1 MLPQA
6 TSRPG
11 PSIGER
17 GQSTESF
24 AALPLRDP
32 DVTTIDHH
40 KAYLFSLSCGL
51 AWEFGSCEG
60 SDEEV
65 GAWVDRFASYMGLEC
80 GAASSARRLWFG
92 KIYPGSGTGEASFFL
107 PGLPAH
113 VPAADWRAQ
122 GNYGMLLLRHP
133 GVRDIYCG
141 LYPNGKPAV
150 ARMRRPLVPVF
161 EEAIRAGGLPLHG
174 ALVESQG
181 VGVILV
187 GRSGTGKTTCCRRL
201 PSGWQV
207 LGDDMAI
214 VVPNAEGDFRAQPL
228 PTWSAFESGGNGWPC
243 RANHSV
249 PLQAL
254 FFLQQE
260 PEDGVEPLAG
270 ARTALVVERACE
282 EALLLFDLFSPEQGS
297 FLGRHIFENA
307 VSLAASVPAFRLRV
321 SLNGRFWEEIE
332 EALGRMAG

>member
-1 MLPQA
+1 M
-6 TSRPG
+6 
-11 PSIGER
+11 
-17 GQSTESF
+17 
-24 AALPLRDP
+24 
-32 DVTTIDHH
+32 TTNDHH

-51 AWEFGSCEG
+51 AWEFGPCEG

-80 GAASSARRLWFG
+80 GAASSARRLRFG
-92 KIYPGSGTGEASFFL
+92 KIHPGSGTGEASFFL

-122 GNYGMLLLRHP
+122 GNCGMMLLRHP
-133 GVRDIYCG
+133 KLRDVYCG
-141 LYPNGKPAV
+141 LYPDGKPAV
-150 ARMRRPLVPVF
+150 FRMRRPLVPVL
-161 EEAIRAGGLPLHG
+161 EEAIRSGGLPLHG
-174 ALVESQG
+174 ALVERQG
-181 VGVILV
+181 AGVILV
-187 GRSGTGKTTCCRRL
+187 GRSGAGKTTCCRRL

-207 LGDDMAI
+207 LGDDMAL
-214 VVPNAEGDFRAQPL
+214 VVPGTEGGFRAQPL

-270 ARTALVVERACE
+270 VKTALVVERACA

-297 FLGRHIFENA
+297 FLGRHIFANA
-307 VSLAASVPAFRLRV
+307 VSLAAAVRAFRLRV

-332 EALGRMAG
+332 EALGRTAG